1 MNCRSRRFNARVY
14 VCATMLMFLSHIL
27 QLFAQEDPALRKLKL
42 SKRYKSNIQRLTR
55 GVGGTRPE
63 THPRNGVSP
72 LRPVSLD
79 NIVASPKSKVKSPVK
94 APRRTYERKNSK
106 QNKEQ
111 VPPPTLPNTPSSMP
125 ITHMLVESINI
136 TRLICCCC
144 HALHGPSNC
153 AHESCVLPITA
164 IFIGS
169 RRFTPAR

>member
-111 VPPPTLPNTPSSMP
+111 VPPLPYPTHHPPCQSLTCLLNLSISQGSYVVVVMPYMARATVLTSHVCCPLPRY
-125 ITHMLVESINI
+125 L
-136 TRLICCCC
+136 
-144 HALHGPSNC
+144 
-153 AHESCVLPITA
+153 
-164 IFIGS
+164 
-169 RRFTPAR
+169 